1 MKFFNIGD
9 FLVRPQ
15 VIHSIAMPHD
25 RNDIGMDED
34 DNTKRYVSEFPSY
47 ARILEYNRKNI
58 HDLIFDCYIRDENE
72 IIQWEV
78 FSAVRVKNLYPE
90 NANVIWTDGNE

>member
-1 MKFFNIGD
+1 MCI
-9 FLVRPQ
+9 R
-15 VIHSIAMPHD
+15 D
-25 RNDIGMDED
+25 R
-34 DNTKRYVSEFPSY
+34 FPSY

-78 FSAVRVKNLYPE
+78 FSGVRVKNLYPE